1 MRITHN
7 GNLVL
12 LNATSEKVWQ
22 SFSHLTDTLLDGQYL
37 TVKKRYKVGWCPLD
51 KSSKETQ
58 HNSDTVKNGVF
69 ECCCNTLCDTE
80 IKTDLF
86 EVLESMD
93 GSLMSTGSQGKNCTC
108 PESFDGSQYFEP
120 IKSQFP
126 NRGCRLLARDT
137 PSQDVLTL
145 MTSPKPLEYYSSLH
159 MRVPNSHVN
168 VPIPSPYPP
177 PSSSSSHSNSSR
189 LNLLV
194 TFACLLVLL
203 MIIVCVLV
211 LQKRKIDDCLDHGL
225 LEQVSSE
232 ILIKR
237 FSYHELYVA
246 TKNSPKSWGK
256 AVLERCLKG
265 FLRVEEKFLAEMAT
279 LGNTHHIN
287 LVKLIGFCV
296 DRNHRMLVFEY
307 MSKGSLHKWIFSGD
321 QDATLHW
328 NMRKKIA
335 TDIAKG
341 LMYLHEECRHKI
353 AHLDVKPHNI
363 LLDANFNAKISDFGM
378 SKLIN
383 REESQVNSR
392 ITVKADVHS
401 FGIVLLE
408 IICGRKILDYSQPH
422 SEHVHMLSLLEQ
434 NTLEN
439 RLMDVVECQ
448 GEDMKDH
455 VEEAI
460 DMMRLGMWCSDGDY
474 TKRPSMS

>member
-22 SFSHLTDTLLDGQYL
+22 SFSHLTDTLLDGQVLVCPSQKFKNRRSQLELCSVQERELSRSPTGDAVACKRVISYDEVVRFGGVRRGLTKYL

-69 ECCCNTLCDTE
+69 ECPNEYWKVIHAFTL
-80 IKTDLF
+80 
-86 EVLESMD
+86 D
-93 GSLMSTGSQGKNCTC
+93 GQDECQFPLKGGRYGVCSQGKNCTC

-383 REESQVNSR
+383 REESQVVTEAR
-392 ITVKADVHS
+392 
-401 FGIVLLE
+401 G
-408 IICGRKILDYSQPH
+408 
-422 SEHVHMLSLLEQ
+422 
-434 NTLEN
+434 TL
-439 RLMDVVECQ
+439 
-448 GEDMKDH
+448 G
-455 VEEAI
+455 
-460 DMMRLGMWCSDGDY
+460 
-474 TKRPSMS
+474 